1 MFAREPTLS
10 KRPPA
15 VAGSFYPR
23 GPQELEDTVE
33 SLMSQAKKSG
43 DSGLV
48 GVVAPHAGYMYSGP
62 VVASAFAAVAAPERA
77 FERVLLIGPPHFVPV
92 RSIAAPSSSAFT
104 TPLGEIAVDTDA
116 IAALVEAGL
125 VDIDDRAHAP
135 EHSLEV
141 ELPFLQRMLGRFRL
155 IPLLVGDASPEEV
168 AAVISAVLDEHTL
181 LVVST
186 DLSHY
191 LDHAS
196 ATAHDHASAEA
207 IEHFDFTRLGP
218 EHACGFAALN
228 GALCAG
234 RQQGWRIKRLD
245 LRNSGDTSG
254 DRGRV
259 VGYGAWAFSAPA
271 SATA

>member
-1 MFAREPTLS
+1 M
-10 KRPPA
+10 
-15 VAGSFYPR
+15 R
-23 GPQELEDTVE
+23 G
-33 SLMSQAKKSG
+33 
-43 DSGLV
+43 
-48 GVVAPHAGYMYSGP
+48 
-62 VVASAFAAVAAPERA
+62 
-77 FERVLLIGPPHFVPV
+77 
-92 RSIAAPSSSAFT
+92 IAAPSSSAFA
-104 TPLGEIAVDTDA
+104 TPLGEIAVDTDS
-116 IAALVEAGL
+116 IAALVEARL

-141 ELPFLQRMLGRFRL
+141 ELPFLLHMLGRFRL
-155 IPLLVGDASPEEV
+155 IPLLVGDASPEQV
-168 AAVISAVLDEHTL
+168 VAVISAVLDEHTL

-196 ATAHDHASAEA
+196 ATARDHASAEA

-218 EHACGFAALN
+218 EDACGFAALN
-228 GALCAG
+228 GALGAG

-259 VGYGAWAFSAPA
+259 VGHGAWAFSAPA
-271 SATA
+271 SAAA